1 MAEYPRQE
9 SSICQNPTENL
20 QGDNQAAQNAAQ
32 HRPRTEHAPTPEL
45 AKVIDLW
52 ATRYGISMTPEAWQA
67 ILGIVAGNL
76 T

>member
-1 MAEYPRQE
+1 VQA
-9 SSICQNPTENL
+9 
-20 QGDNQAAQNAAQ
+20 DDKAAQNAAQ

-52 ATRYGISMTPEAWQA
+52 ATRYGISMTLEVWQA